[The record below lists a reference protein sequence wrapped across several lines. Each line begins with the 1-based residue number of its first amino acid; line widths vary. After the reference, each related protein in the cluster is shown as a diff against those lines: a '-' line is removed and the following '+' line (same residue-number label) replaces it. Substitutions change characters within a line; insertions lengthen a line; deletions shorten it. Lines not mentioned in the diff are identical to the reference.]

1 MLRSPGSV
9 GSAWWP
15 AVRIAGLALPLL
27 LPFLV
32 PLRLLGPFAAWLLTS
47 GRWLPASAVAAS
59 VLSLAIT
66 AEGRPW
72 AAGRGAMARLDALPA
87 RLFAVALFVVGLLA
101 MLALAP
107 GYRWAGDGLL
117 GDEPKYLRIT
127 ESLYY
132 DLDTDVGS
140 GTLVPPTP
148 AAVLHNVVW
157 LVRTTARAG
166 TEFLEDGK
174 TPPEHVWRAGHL
186 TVAGRSGGMY
196 HLQSP
201 GLPVILLPGF
211 ALQRALWPEVTA
223 PWLPLLTVAALWAFG
238 LTQGILLA
246 EEASGSR
253 AAGVFAGLITAFS
266 APVFLSGYHLY
277 PEAAALALVPWLVRA
292 AVGRRPGTLGL
303 MARGIAIGVLPWL
316 HVKFSLL
323 AVVLLGLIAARAG
336 GRLRAAAVAMP
347 PVVLGA
353 LLALY
358 HHRITGLST
367 PDALY
372 RRYGPDIYS
381 GPADFVSADTL
392 RGALIALFGAVD
404 GLFVMAPASIAGAL
418 AIVWLF
424 RRDRRRGA
432 ALATV
437 AAAVG
442 AAAAVHG
449 GGAPGPPGRLMAP
462 VACIFGAALAVGLIS
477 MRRWPPFRWTV
488 FVLALAGL
496 SITVTMRADWRRA
509 VSPYR
514 RMFASPDTD
523 FSRLLPGMVGPSI
536 ENSGSRPATRAP
548 APSREERLRPDIARG
563 LALLA
568 VAAFW
573 AWRVGRADRAPQGAT
588 DAPAATLATRWAALR
603 NTHLAFWATLAAGTV
618 VLAALGP

>member
-1 MLRSPGSV
+1 MGQQMGTVARIAPSMPRPPGSV
-9 GSAWWP
+9 ASAWWP
-15 AVRIAGLALPLL
+15 VAGLAALAAPLL

-47 GRWLPASAVAAS
+47 GRWLVASAVAAS
-59 VLSLAIT
+59 ALSLALT
-66 AEGRPW
+66 TFDRPGQ
-72 AAGRGAMARLDALPA
+72 AGRRTVARLDAIPA
-87 RLFAVALFVVGLLA
+87 RVFAVALFAAGFLA
-101 MLALAP
+101 MLALVP

-127 ESLYY
+127 ASLYY

-148 AAVLHNVVW
+148 GGVLRNAAW
-157 LVRTTARAG
+157 LARTTAQAG
-166 TEFLEDGK
+166 TELLEDDE
-174 TPPEHVWRAGHL
+174 TPPAHVWRAGHL
-186 TVAGRSGGMY
+186 TVAGRRGGLY

-201 GLPVILLPGF
+201 GLPVILLPAF

-223 PWLPLLTVAALWAFG
+223 PWLPMLTVAALWAFG
-238 LTQGILLA
+238 LTQSVLLA
-246 EEASGSR
+246 EEVSGSR
-253 AAGVFAGLITAFS
+253 AAGVLAGLITAFS
-266 APVFLSGYHLY
+266 APVFLSGYHFY

-292 AVGRRPGTLGL
+292 AVGRPPGTLGL
-303 MARGIAIGVLPWL
+303 IARGITIGVLPWL

-323 AVVLLGLIAARAG
+323 AVVLLALIARRAG
-336 GRLRAAAVAMP
+336 GRLGVTALAMP
-347 PVVLGA
+347 PIVMGG
-353 LLALY
+353 LLTLY

-381 GPADFVSADTL
+381 GPAGFLSADTL

-424 RRDRRRGA
+424 RKDRRPA
-432 ALATV
+432 VALAAV

-442 AAAAVHG
+442 AAAAIHG

-462 VACIFGAALAVGLIS
+462 VACVFGAALAVGLVS

-488 FVLALAGL
+488 FILALAGL
-496 SITVTMRADWRRA
+496 SITVTMHADWRRA

-514 RMFASPDTD
+514 RMFTSADTD
-523 FSRLLPGMVGPSI
+523 FSRLIPGMVGPSR
-536 ENSGSRPATRAP
+536 EN
-548 APSREERLRPDIARG
+548 RLRPDIARG

-573 AWRVGRADRAPQGAT
+573 AWRVGRADRAQRGAA
-588 DAPAATLATRWAALR
+588 DEPAATIAARWPALR
-603 NTHLAFWATLAAGTV
+603 NTHLAFWATIASGTL